1 MRLYR
6 IVKLFL
12 NYSQF
17 MTLVDLATILKVSTR
32 TIRTDIDELMKDAS
46 EHGFEILERPKKGYY
61 LVIHNSERF
70 QQYFDT
76 LKKIDFK
83 TPERRRNMLY
93 MNLLFQNN
101 YQTIANLS
109 ELLQV
114 SKSQIKIDLKRLIQ
128 EKNIVNQLERRAHY
142 GIRLTVSFEE
152 RLAMMLEQY
161 YAADIDFLTLY
172 QQFIDTVVEEQLIH
186 FVDTLLTDRQLQYRD
201 EQLTVIYQKY
211 FISYAFIAFNEQKV
225 SATEFSEALFQKLL
239 LIPAFKPCAD
249 YLVQLIENQPKQ
261 LAVSTV
267 DRVKI
272 EHEIEAFFRRIDN
285 LYQTNMSEDQEF
297 MRLIKLHIQA
307 LIGRQPFQED
317 CHQPLTIE
325 MSQRY
330 AQEFDFSLKLADMLE
345 EAFNIQITAVEVGLI
360 CTHLAVHFER
370 HKYRQINN
378 YRKIAIVCSSGGG
391 SAHLIKL
398 QLSYLFTD
406 ATIQTFAL
414 NAEEKISIFMP
425 DIIFS
430 IKPLRAS
437 YQVPVVLINELGLDL
452 TPNTLL
458 EAIAQQS
465 SDVAQNDKQAFLSL
479 FNKHYF
485 RCERQLS
492 YTQLLTKM
500 AIQLEESDIVESGF
514 KQSVLEREN
523 LLSTLYGERLAIPHP
538 LELLAKQN
546 QISVAL
552 FQPTPNE
559 PVKIIFLLAIQGQQV
574 NLIRMITEKIFQLLG
589 KEQTLRELS
598 EASSFEEFYVIL
610 KNSL

>member
-17 MTLVDLATILKVSTR
+17 MTLADLATTLKVSTR
-32 TIRTDIDELMKDAS
+32 TIRTDIDELMRDAG
-46 EHGFEILERPKKGYY
+46 EQGFEILERPKKGYY
-61 LVIHNSERF
+61 LVIHDSEKF
-70 QQYFDT
+70 QLYFDT

-83 TPERRRNMLY
+83 TPDRRRNMLY
-93 MNLLFQNN
+93 VNLLFQAD

-114 SKSQIKIDLKRLIQ
+114 SKSQIKIDLKKLTQ
-128 EKNIVNQLERRAHY
+128 EKSLTGRLERRAHY
-142 GIRLTVSFEE
+142 GLRLTVSFEE
-152 RLAMMLEQY
+152 RLTMMLEQY
-161 YAADIDFLTLY
+161 YAADTDFLTLY
-172 QQFIDTVVEEQLIH
+172 YQFLDAGVEEQLIH
-186 FVDTLLTDRQLQYRD
+186 FVNALLANRQQYRD
-201 EQLTVIYQKY
+201 EQLTLIYQKY
-211 FISYAFIAFNEQKV
+211 FISYAFIAFNNQLL
-225 SATEFSEALFQKLL
+225 SPADFSEAVFRELL
-239 LIPAFKPCAD
+239 AISEFKPCAD
-249 YLVQLIENQPKQ
+249 YLAQLITGQSKVLNVLP
-261 LAVSTV
+261 V
-267 DRVKI
+267 DCVKI
-272 EHEIEAFFRRIDN
+272 EHEIELFFRKIDG

-406 ATIQTFAL
+406 ATIGTFAL
-414 NAEEKISIFMP
+414 NAEEQISTFRP

-430 IKPLRAS
+430 IRPLRAT

-465 SDVAQNDKQAFLSL
+465 SNVAENDKQVFLSL
-479 FNKHYF
+479 FDKHYF
-485 RCERQLS
+485 RREKGIT
-492 YTQLLTKM
+492 YPQLLAQM
-500 AIQLEESDIVESGF
+500 SNQLEDDGIVESGF
-514 KQSVLEREN
+514 TQSVLEREN

-574 NLIRMITEKIFQLLG
+574 NLIRMVTEKTFQLLG
-589 KEQTLRELS
+589 KEQMLRELS
-598 EASSFEEFYVIL
+598 ETSSFEEFYVIL

>member
-12 NYSQF
+12 DYSQF
-17 MTLVDLATILKVSTR
+17 MTLADLATTLKVSTR
-32 TIRTDIDELMKDAS
+32 TIRTDIDELMRDAG
-46 EHGFEILERPKKGYY
+46 EQGFEILERPKKGYY
-61 LVIHNSERF
+61 LVIHDSEKF
-70 QQYFDT
+70 QLYFDT

-83 TPERRRNMLY
+83 TPDRRRNMLY
-93 MNLLFQNN
+93 VNLLFQAD

-114 SKSQIKIDLKRLIQ
+114 SKSQIKIDLKKLTQ
-128 EKNIVNQLERRAHY
+128 EKSLTGRLERRAHY
-142 GIRLTVSFEE
+142 GLRLTVSFEE
-152 RLAMMLEQY
+152 RLTMMLEQY
-161 YAADIDFLTLY
+161 YAADTDFLTLY
-172 QQFIDTVVEEQLIH
+172 YQFLDAGVEEQLIH
-186 FVDTLLTDRQLQYRD
+186 FVNALLANRQQYQD
-201 EQLTVIYQKY
+201 EQLTLIYQKY
-211 FISYAFIAFNEQKV
+211 FISYAFIAFNNQLL
-225 SATEFSEALFQKLL
+225 SPADFSEAVFRELL
-239 LIPAFKPCAD
+239 AISEFKPCAD
-249 YLVQLIENQPKQ
+249 YLAQLITGQPKV
-261 LAVSTV
+261 LNVLPV
-267 DRVKI
+267 DCVKI
-272 EHEIEAFFRRIDN
+272 EHEIELFFRKIDG

-406 ATIQTFAL
+406 ATIGTFAL
-414 NAEEKISIFMP
+414 NAEEQISTFRP

-430 IKPLRAS
+430 IRPLRAT

-465 SDVAQNDKQAFLSL
+465 SNVAENDKQVFLSL
-479 FNKHYF
+479 FDKHYF
-485 RCERQLS
+485 RREKGIT
-492 YTQLLTKM
+492 YPQLLAQM
-500 AIQLEESDIVESGF
+500 SNQLEDDGIVESGF
-514 KQSVLEREN
+514 TQSVLEREN

-574 NLIRMITEKIFQLLG
+574 NLIRMVTEKIFQLLG
-589 KEQTLRELS
+589 KEQMLRELS
-598 EASSFEEFYVIL
+598 ETSSFEEFYVIL

>member
-1 MRLYR
+1 M
-6 IVKLFL
+6 
-12 NYSQF
+12 
-17 MTLVDLATILKVSTR
+17 
-32 TIRTDIDELMKDAS
+32 
-46 EHGFEILERPKKGYY
+46 
-61 LVIHNSERF
+61 
-70 QQYFDT
+70 
-76 LKKIDFK
+76 
-83 TPERRRNMLY
+83 
-93 MNLLFQNN
+93 
-101 YQTIANLS
+101 
-109 ELLQV
+109 
-114 SKSQIKIDLKRLIQ
+114 
-128 EKNIVNQLERRAHY
+128 
-142 GIRLTVSFEE
+142 
-152 RLAMMLEQY
+152 
-161 YAADIDFLTLY
+161 
-172 QQFIDTVVEEQLIH
+172 
-186 FVDTLLTDRQLQYRD
+186 QYRD

-465 SDVAQNDKQAFLSL
+465 SDVAKNDKQAFLSL

-523 LLSTLYGERLAIPHP
+523 SLSTLYGERLAIPHP

>member
-12 NYSQF
+12 DYSQF
-17 MTLVDLATILKVSTR
+17 MTLADLATTLKVSTR
-32 TIRTDIDELMKDAS
+32 TIRTDIDELMRDAG
-46 EHGFEILERPKKGYY
+46 EQGFEILERPKKGYY
-61 LVIHNSERF
+61 LVIHDSEKF
-70 QQYFDT
+70 QLYFDT

-83 TPERRRNMLY
+83 TPDRRRNMLY
-93 MNLLFQNN
+93 VNLLFQAD

-114 SKSQIKIDLKRLIQ
+114 SKSQIKIDLKKLTQ
-128 EKNIVNQLERRAHY
+128 EKSLTGRLERRAHY
-142 GIRLTVSFEE
+142 GLRLTVSFED
-152 RLAMMLEQY
+152 RLTMMLEQY
-161 YAADIDFLTLY
+161 YAADTDFLTLY
-172 QQFIDTVVEEQLIH
+172 YQFLDAGVEEQLIH
-186 FVDTLLTDRQLQYRD
+186 FVNALLANRQQYRD
-201 EQLTVIYQKY
+201 EQLTLIYQKY
-211 FISYAFIAFNEQKV
+211 FISYAFIAFNNQLL
-225 SATEFSEALFQKLL
+225 SPADFSEAVFRELL
-239 LIPAFKPCAD
+239 AISEFKPCAD
-249 YLVQLIENQPKQ
+249 YLAQLITDQSKGLDVPP
-261 LAVSTV
+261 V
-267 DRVKI
+267 DCVKI
-272 EHEIEAFFRRIDN
+272 EHEIELFFRKIDG

-297 MRLIKLHIQA
+297 MRLIKLHIRA

-406 ATIQTFAL
+406 ATIGTFAL
-414 NAEEKISIFMP
+414 NAEEQISTFRP

-430 IKPLRAS
+430 IRPLRAT

-465 SDVAQNDKQAFLSL
+465 SNVAENDKQVFLSL
-479 FNKHYF
+479 FDKHYF
-485 RCERQLS
+485 RREKGIT
-492 YTQLLTKM
+492 YPQLLAQM
-500 AIQLEESDIVESGF
+500 SNQLEDDGIVESGF
-514 KQSVLEREN
+514 TQSVLEREN

-538 LELLAKQN
+538 LELLAKRN

-559 PVKIIFLLAIQGQQV
+559 PFKIIFLLAIQGQQV
-574 NLIRMITEKIFQLLG
+574 NLIRMVTEKTFQLLG
-589 KEQTLRELS
+589 KEQMLRELS
-598 EASSFEEFYVIL
+598 ETSSFEEFYVIL

>member
-17 MTLVDLATILKVSTR
+17 MTLESLATTLKVSTR
-32 TIRTDIDELMKDAS
+32 TIRTDIDELMKDADKQ
-46 EHGFEILERPKKGYY
+46 GFEILERPKKGYY
-61 LVIHNSERF
+61 LVIHDSEKF
-70 QQYFDT
+70 QLYFET
-76 LKKIDFK
+76 LKEIDVK

-93 MNLLFQNN
+93 MNLLFQNS

-114 SKSQIKIDLKRLIQ
+114 SKSQIKIDLKKLIQ

-152 RLAMMLEQY
+152 RLVMMIEHY

-172 QQFIDTVVEEQLIH
+172 QQFIDTAVEEQLVH
-186 FVDTLLTDRQLQYRD
+186 FVDTLLTDSQLQYRD

-211 FISYAFIAFNEQKV
+211 FITYAFIAFNNQMLLP
-225 SATEFSEALFQKLL
+225 AGFSEATFRKLL
-239 LIPAFKPCAD
+239 ETPEFKSCAD
-249 YLVQLIENQPKQ
+249 YLAYLIADQSKVLDLP
-261 LAVSTV
+261 TV

-272 EHEIEAFFRRIDN
+272 EHEIEQFFRKIDD

-345 EAFNIQITAVEVGLI
+345 EAFNIQVTAVEVGLI

-414 NAEEKISIFMP
+414 NAEEKISAFMP

-430 IKPLRAS
+430 IKPLRAT

-465 SDVAQNDKQAFLSL
+465 SNVAENDKQAFLSL
-479 FNKHYF
+479 FDKHYF
-485 RCERQLS
+485 GRENQVT
-492 YTQLLTKM
+492 YPQLLAKM
-500 AIQLEESDIVESGF
+500 ANQLEADGIVEAGF

-523 LLSTLYGERLAIPHP
+523 LLSTLYGERLAMPHP

-552 FQPTPNE
+552 FQPTPDE

>member
-12 NYSQF
+12 DYSQF
-17 MTLVDLATILKVSTR
+17 MTLADLATTLKVSTR
-32 TIRTDIDELMKDAS
+32 TIRTDIDELMRDAG
-46 EHGFEILERPKKGYY
+46 EQGFEILERPKKGYY
-61 LVIHNSERF
+61 LVIHDSEKF
-70 QQYFDT
+70 QLYFDT

-83 TPERRRNMLY
+83 TPDRRRNMLY
-93 MNLLFQNN
+93 VNLLFQAD

-114 SKSQIKIDLKRLIQ
+114 SKSQIKIDLKKLTQ
-128 EKNIVNQLERRAHY
+128 EKSLTGRLERRAHY
-142 GIRLTVSFEE
+142 GLRLTVSFEE
-152 RLAMMLEQY
+152 RLTMMLEQY
-161 YAADIDFLTLY
+161 YAADTDFLTLY
-172 QQFIDTVVEEQLIH
+172 YQFLDAGVEEQLIH
-186 FVDTLLTDRQLQYRD
+186 FVNALLANRQQYRD
-201 EQLTVIYQKY
+201 EQLTLIYQKY
-211 FISYAFIAFNEQKV
+211 FISYAFIAFNNQLL
-225 SATEFSEALFQKLL
+225 SPADFSEAVFRELL
-239 LIPAFKPCAD
+239 AISEFKPCAD
-249 YLVQLIENQPKQ
+249 YLAQLITGQPKV
-261 LAVSTV
+261 LNVLPV
-267 DRVKI
+267 DCVKI
-272 EHEIEAFFRRIDN
+272 EHEIELFFRKIDG

-406 ATIQTFAL
+406 ATIGTFAL
-414 NAEEKISIFMP
+414 NAEEQISTFRP

-430 IKPLRAS
+430 IRPLRAT

-465 SDVAQNDKQAFLSL
+465 SNVAENDKQVFLSL
-479 FNKHYF
+479 FDKHYF
-485 RCERQLS
+485 RREKGIT
-492 YTQLLTKM
+492 YPQLLAQM
-500 AIQLEESDIVESGF
+500 SNQLEDDRIVESGF
-514 KQSVLEREN
+514 TQSVLEREN

-574 NLIRMITEKIFQLLG
+574 NLIRMVTEKIFQLLG
-589 KEQTLRELS
+589 KEQMLRELS
-598 EASSFEEFYVIL
+598 ETSSFEEFYVVL